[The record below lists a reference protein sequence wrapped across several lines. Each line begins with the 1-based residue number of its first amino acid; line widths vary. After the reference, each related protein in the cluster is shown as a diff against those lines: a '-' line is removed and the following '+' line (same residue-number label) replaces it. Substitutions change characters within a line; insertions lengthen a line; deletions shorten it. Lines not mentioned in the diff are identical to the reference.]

1 MTKRNV
7 IPFPLVRRVPLAAVL
22 ERYGL
27 LGDLKRIG
35 TSLTGC
41 CPIHRGSNRKQF
53 VVDPARDLW
62 KCFSPHHDAGGGV
75 LEFVAEFENVTK
87 REAAGLIARWFAL
100 APIEHRK
107 ERRRKMAGERPS
119 HKAFVVE
126 DRGEGEEQ
134 AFWTKIGSAWPHKDG
149 KGLNVVLAALP
160 ANGRIVLREY
170 TDEDAAE
177 DDKKAASNKSK
188 RR

>member
-1 MTKRNV
+1 MSEVGK
-7 IPFPLVRRVPLAAVL
+7 I
-22 ERYGL
+22 
-27 LGDLKRIG
+27 
-35 TSLTGC
+35 
-41 CPIHRGSNRKQF
+41 
-53 VVDPARDLW
+53 
-62 KCFSPHHDAGGGV
+62 
-75 LEFVAEFENVTK
+75 
-87 REAAGLIARWFAL
+87 
-100 APIEHRK
+100 
-107 ERRRKMAGERPS
+107 
-119 HKAFVVE
+119 